1 MKKFKFSLEKLLL
14 YKEQQLRLEKEN
26 LGALRHEKLTLET
39 ELNIVFSDIIR
50 RKEEYI
56 EKSRSGMVA
65 RDAQIYQI
73 FQEHLNAQTEK
84 LKNRI
89 SFSQD
94 KIEEQLEVIASMSKE
109 IATLEKLRDKQL
121 ATHQYDLMKADEIFI
136 EEFVNLQKFLQEA

>member
-26 LGALRHEKLTLET
+26 LGSLRHEKATFES
-39 ELNIVFSDIIR
+39 ELNLVFSDIIR

-73 FQEHLNAQTEK
+73 FQEHLNAQIEK
-84 LKNRI
+84 LKNLI
-89 SFSQD
+89 CFSQD
-94 KIEEQLEVIASMSKE
+94 KIEAKLEVIAEMSKE
-109 IATLEKLRDKQL
+109 ISTLEKLRDKQI
-121 ATHQYDLMKADEIFI
+121 AAHQYELMKADEIFI

>member
-26 LGALRHEKLTLET
+26 LGLLRHEKATFES

-73 FQEHLNAQTEK
+73 FQEHLNTQTEK
-84 LKNRI
+84 LKNLI
-89 SFSQD
+89 CFSQD
-94 KIEEQLEVIASMSKE
+94 KIEAQLEVIAEMSKE
-109 IATLEKLRDKQL
+109 ISTLEKLRDKQI
-121 ATHQYDLMKADEIFI
+121 ATHQYELMKADEIFI

>member
-26 LGALRHEKLTLET
+26 LGLLRHEKVTFES

-84 LKNRI
+84 LKNLI
-89 SFSQD
+89 CFSQD
-94 KIEEQLEVIASMSKE
+94 KIEAQLEVIAEMSKE
-109 IATLEKLRDKQL
+109 ISTLEKLRDKQI
-121 ATHQYDLMKADEIFI
+121 AAHQYELMKADEIFI

>member
-26 LGALRHEKLTLET
+26 LGLLRHEKVTFES

-73 FQEHLNAQTEK
+73 FQEHLNTQTEK
-84 LKNRI
+84 LKNLI
-89 SFSQD
+89 CFSQD
-94 KIEEQLEVIASMSKE
+94 KIEAQLEVIAEMSKE
-109 IATLEKLRDKQL
+109 ISTLEKLRDKQI
-121 ATHQYDLMKADEIFI
+121 ATHQYELMKADEIFI